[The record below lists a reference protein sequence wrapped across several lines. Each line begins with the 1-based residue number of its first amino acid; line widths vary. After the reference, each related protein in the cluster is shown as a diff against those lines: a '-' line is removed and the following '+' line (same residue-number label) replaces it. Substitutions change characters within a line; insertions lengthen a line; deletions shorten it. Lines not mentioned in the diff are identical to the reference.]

1 MMSKLRELESILESV
16 RSETVNYF
24 GAIQTLQQGSNSM
37 AERIQ
42 GQGIGLQNFQR
53 EILVLQDEVPRLRS
67 RVQASEEATG

>member
-37 AERIQ
+37 AEQIQ
-42 GQGIGLQNFQR
+42 GQGIGLQNFRR
-53 EILVLQDEVPRLRS
+53 EILVLQDEVPRLRF
-67 RVQASEEATG
+67 RVQASK